1 MSKSSFIKQTFLIL
15 LSGII
20 ILTASAQPAKETIAV
35 YHFTSAL
42 GHSYDYALGVG
53 NAVEAGILR
62 SNRFTVV
69 ERTRFGSIKEEDKFR
84 EANTS
89 EIVNRASKFGA
100 KTLVTG
106 HVVGVSSGDLVS
118 SGRPTGKE
126 YIEISVSFKILD
138 VGTSQIMKSEIIRGK
153 GEGKNRAEALQ
164 NAYLVLDRLSRA
176 HIGSY
181 LPQTFKLM
189 AIEQTEKRK
198 NDEVLRVF
206 KIWGGSKDGLMTD
219 DVIDINYVT
228 YLTNPNTGERVTEKQ
243 LLGQA
248 KIDEVNGASSSTCS
262 LLNYKKNGQ
271 KILELMRSNSESIS
285 LEYKGIW
292 HEKRSWADL
301 LGD

>member
-1 MSKSSFIKQTFLIL
+1 MYKSSCIKRTLLTL
-15 LSGII
+15 LSGIMTF
-20 ILTASAQPAKETIAV
+20 TASAQPAKETIAV
-35 YHFTSAL
+35 YHFTSAT
-42 GHSYDYALGVG
+42 GYSYDYALGVG
-53 NAVEAGILR
+53 NAIEAGILR

-69 ERTRFGSIKEEDKFR
+69 ERTRFGHIKEEDKFK

-106 HVVGVSSGDLVS
+106 HVVGVSHGEIVS
-118 SGRPTGKE
+118 SGRPTGRE

-138 VGTSQIMKSEIIRGK
+138 IGTSQIMKSEIIRGK
-153 GEGKNRAEALQ
+153 GEGQNRAEALQ

-181 LPQTFKLM
+181 LPQAFKLM
-189 AIEQTEKRK
+189 SIEQTETRK
-198 NDEVLRVF
+198 NEEVLRVF
-206 KIWGGSKDGLMTD
+206 KIWGGSKDGLMVD

-228 YLTNPNTGERVTEKQ
+228 YLTNPNTGEKVAEKQ

-248 KIDEVNGASSSTCS
+248 KIDAVNGESTATCS
-262 LLNYKKNGQ
+262 LLNYKKTGGQ
-271 KILELMRSNSESIS
+271 ILKAMGDNPESIS